1 MEILRNLAFVFVIIF
16 LIYGIY
22 LSCRSVLKIK
32 RFYFKIEEENK
43 IECCYFSTNSYSSYS
58 PVYLIRNTKQLL
70 KIFSNFTK
78 EELEEMGVNLE
89 NIFYNNPV
97 LIEKIS
103 AENDFI
109 NFIKSKEFKQ
119 LLQSSEISDDEF
131 KNFVETNLKDFQY
144 LKEKV
149 EKLNTFI
156 QEKKEIKFKK
166 INNLSNEKI

>member
-1 MEILRNLAFVFVIIF
+1 
-16 LIYGIY
+16 
-22 LSCRSVLKIK
+22 
-32 RFYFKIEEENK
+32 
-43 IECCYFSTNSYSSYS
+43 
-58 PVYLIRNTKQLL
+58 
-70 KIFSNFTK
+70 
-78 EELEEMGVNLE
+78 MGVNLE
-89 NIFYNNPV
+89 NVFQNNIV
-97 LIEKIS
+97 LIEKIG

-131 KNFVETNLKDFQY
+131 KNFVETNLKDFGY

>member
-1 MEILRNLAFVFVIIF
+1 MGILRNLAFIFVIIF

-22 LSCRSVLKIK
+22 LSCRSSLEIK
-32 RFYFKIEEENK
+32 RIFFEITGENRIEYYYSSIK
-43 IECCYFSTNSYSSYS
+43 SYSS
-58 PVYLIRNTKQLL
+58 VYLISNTKELL

-78 EELEEMGVNLE
+78 EELEEMGVDLE
-89 NIFYNNPV
+89 NVLHNNLV

-109 NFIKSKEFKQ
+109 NFIKSKKFKQ

-131 KNFVETNLKDFQY
+131 KKFVETDLKDFQH

>member
-1 MEILRNLAFVFVIIF
+1 M
-16 LIYGIY
+16 
-22 LSCRSVLKIK
+22 K
-32 RFYFKIEEENK
+32 FY
-43 IECCYFSTNSYSSYS
+43 
-58 PVYLIRNTKQLL
+58 NTKELL
-70 KIFSNFTK
+70 KCFSNFTK

-89 NIFYNNPV
+89 NVLQNNSV
-97 LIEKIS
+97 LIEKIG

-131 KNFVETNLKDFQY
+131 KNFVETNLKDFGY

-156 QEKKEIKFKK
+156 QEKQKTKFKK

>member
-1 MEILRNLAFVFVIIF
+1 MEILRNLAFVFVVIF

-22 LSCRSVLKIK
+22 LSCKSSLKIK
-32 RFYFKIEEENK
+32 RIFFEITSENQ
-43 IECCYFSTNSYSSYS
+43 IGYYYSSINSYSS
-58 PVYLIRNTKQLL
+58 VYLISNTEELL
-70 KIFSNFTK
+70 KCFSNFTK

-89 NIFYNNPV
+89 NVFQNNIV

-131 KNFVETNLKDFQY
+131 KNFVESNLKNFGY
-144 LKEKV
+144 MKEKI
-149 EKLNTFI
+149 EKLNIFI

>member
-1 MEILRNLAFVFVIIF
+1 MEILQNMVFVFAGII

-22 LSCRSVLKIK
+22 LSFFKRSLKIK
-32 RFYFKIEEENK
+32 RIYFEITSENQ
-43 IECCYFSTNSYSSYS
+43 IGYYYSSINNS
-58 PVYLIRNTKQLL
+58 HSSVYLISNTEELL
-70 KIFSNFTK
+70 KYFSNFTK
-78 EELEEMGVNLE
+78 EELEEMGVDLE
-89 NIFYNNPV
+89 NILHNNPI

-103 AENDFI
+103 EENDFI

-131 KNFVETNLKDFQY
+131 KNFVETNLKDFGY